1 MKDYKKTVI
10 LTTVITLLPILIGI
24 LLWNRLPDRIATHW
38 GADGQPNGWSGKAF
52 AVFGLPCVLAV
63 IQLITAFVML
73 NDPKKKNIHK
83 KALGIVLWIIPV
95 LSFLVNGITYFTAL
109 GADINMT
116 IVVCMLIG
124 VLFIVLGNYMPKL
137 RQNYTV
143 GIRLPWTLNSEEN
156 WNRTHRLGGKA
167 LIIGGFLIILSGF
180 FSFLFG
186 DTAAFTAL
194 IVIALISAVVPSV
207 YSYLLFRKGI

>member
-73 NDPKKKNIHK
+73 NDPKKKNIHR

-116 IVVCMLIG
+116 IVVCML
-124 VLFIVLGNYMPKL
+124 
-137 RQNYTV
+137 
-143 GIRLPWTLNSEEN
+143 
-156 WNRTHRLGGKA
+156 
-167 LIIGGFLIILSGF
+167 IGGFLIILSGF

-207 YSYLLFRKGI
+207 YSYLLFQKGI

>member
-194 IVIALISAVVPSV
+194 IVIALSSAVVPSV